1 MNSRLPVFRA
11 TALALG
17 LAAVLASCRGHD
29 DATTLLQQNVVASAG
44 GTFSTSAQEVSVE
57 VPAGALSGDAVLTVN
72 RVPDTALPAAA
83 AAIASTDFKSDAY
96 SVTFTGPGGAAITL
110 DPTKPIK
117 LIMRSSA
124 LPTHPTLGEIAR
136 VQGNGWLR
144 LGSSFYRNS
153 SQRAVALVP
162 AASGTYR
169 VAFRTLQRS
178 SGADVALGQAVF
190 NDETFGNEAFFG
202 GVLGLHTLLNGISP
216 VAAVN
221 LGVQVD
227 INKVPAGIVAV
238 MTGSDLAAK
247 DAALANPATTKA
259 LLQANA
265 VIGVRAQFD
274 GAGNMTSAGLT
285 CALCHVNV
293 TPTTF
298 QLSAGPAALP
308 IGQPR
313 FDGVPNARMNSGA
326 ILAATPFVQGLPDAG
341 ATAAVL
347 NGWGAGNFDVRSLP
361 DNPMEDNV
369 VNPTNY
375 PPLWNF
381 VDLEEQSYLFG
392 WDGLFANSPG
402 NTNALASQAEAVYDL
417 VMHANGAFGTGLGS
431 LTPALNPAVPL
442 GTLPTAL
449 TNAETN
455 QPGNDIA
462 ANKLLQ
468 VQTFMRSITSPAPG
482 AYNEALAEQGFMLF
496 NGKGTCTSCHRT
508 ADFTGPGLIT
518 AVSNPQ
524 GALAGGIKIPS
535 LRGVSHTAPYL
546 SNGSVGTL
554 SGAVDGVLG
563 ALGITMTG
571 DEKAALVE
579 YLKSL

>member
-29 DATTLLQQNVVASAG
+29 DATTLLQQNVVAATG

-57 VPAGALSGDAVLTVN
+57 IPAGALSGDAVLTVN
-72 RVPDTALPAAA
+72 RVPDASLPAAA
-83 AAIASTDFKSDAY
+83 AAIATADFKSDAY
-96 SVTFTGPGGAAITL
+96 SVTFTGPGGAAVTL
-110 DPTKPIK
+110 DATKPIK
-117 LIMRSSA
+117 LVMRSSA

-136 VQGNGWLR
+136 VQGNGWQR

-153 SQRAVALVP
+153 SQRAVGLVST
-162 AASGTYR
+162 ASGTYR

-202 GVLGLHTLLNGISP
+202 GVLGLHTLLNGVSP
-216 VAAVN
+216 VAAVG

-238 MTGSDLAAK
+238 MTGADLAAK
-247 DAALANPATTKA
+247 DAALADPAITKA
-259 LLQANA
+259 LLQADA
-265 VIGVRAQFD
+265 VIGVRARFD

-326 ILAATPFVQGLPDAG
+326 ILALTPFVQGLPDAG

-347 NGWGAGNFDVRSLP
+347 NSWGAGNFDVRSLP
-361 DNPMEDNV
+361 DNAMEDNV

-375 PPLWNF
+375 PALWNF
-381 VDLEEQSYLFG
+381 VDLEEQNYLFG

-417 VMHANGAFGTGLGS
+417 VMHANGAFGTGLGN
-431 LTPALNPAVPL
+431 LTPALNPNVPL

-462 ANKLLQ
+462 TNKLLQ

-482 AYNEALAEQGFMLF
+482 AYNETLAEQGFMLF
-496 NGKGTCTSCHRT
+496 NGKGTCVSCHRT
-508 ADFTGPGLIT
+508 ADFTGPGLVT
-518 AVSNPQ
+518 AVTNPQ

-554 SGAVDGVLG
+554 SGAVDAVLG

>member
-1 MNSRLPVFRA
+1 MHPLFSVVRTA
-11 TALALG
+11 ALAIG
-17 LAAVLASCRGHD
+17 LAAALASCRGHD
-29 DATTLLQQNVVASAG
+29 NPTTLLQQNVVASAG
-44 GTFSTSAQEVSVE
+44 GTFTTSAQEVSVE
-57 VPAGALSGDAVLTVN
+57 VPAGALSGNAVLTVN

-83 AAIASTDFKSDAY
+83 AAIASADFKSDAY
-96 SVTFTGPGGAAITL
+96 SVTFAGSGGAAVTL
-110 DPTKPIK
+110 DPTRPIK
-117 LIMRSSA
+117 LIMRSIA

-136 VQGNGWLR
+136 VEGNGWQR
-144 LGSSFYRNS
+144 MGSSFFRNS
-153 SQRAVALVP
+153 SQRAVGLIT

-178 SGADVALGQAVF
+178 TGADVALGQAVF

-202 GVLGLHTLLNGISP
+202 GILGLHTLLNGVTP
-216 VAAVN
+216 AQAVS

-227 INKVPAGIVAV
+227 INKVPAGIADVL
-238 MTGSDLAAK
+238 TGADLAAK
-247 DAALANPATTKA
+247 DAALANPAVTRA

-274 GAGNMTSAGLT
+274 GGGNMTSAGLT
-285 CALCHVNV
+285 CALCHVTV

-298 QLSAGPAALP
+298 QLSAGPTALP

-326 ILAATPFVQGLPDAG
+326 ILAATPFVQSLPDAG

-361 DNPMEDNV
+361 DNAMEDNV

-381 VDLEEQSYLFG
+381 VDLEEQNYLFG

-417 VMHANGAFGTGLGS
+417 VMHANGAFGTNLGN
-431 LTPALNPAVPL
+431 LAPALNPDVPL

-462 ANKLLQ
+462 TNKLLQ

-482 AYNEALAEQGFMLF
+482 TYNEALAEQGFMLF

-508 ADFTGPGLIT
+508 ADFTGPGRIT
-518 AVSNPQ
+518 AVTNPQ

-554 SGAVDGVLG
+554 SGAVDAVLG
-563 ALGITMTG
+563 ALGITMTA